1 MNNPPAFPIPRHTR
15 NFDDSQGAYMQDDG
29 MTLRD
34 YMAAK
39 ALQGLLANPKLQ
51 SEILK
56 QGGCANG
63 WIETSAWSFAD
74 EMLKAREA

>member
-15 NFDDSQGAYMQDDG
+15 HFDNIQGEYVQDDG

-34 YMAAK
+34 YFAARAMQ
-39 ALQGLLANPKLQ
+39 ALIDNDGLF
-51 SEILK
+51 SEIPTQAYAL
-56 QGGCANG
+56 
-63 WIETSAWSFAD
+63 AD